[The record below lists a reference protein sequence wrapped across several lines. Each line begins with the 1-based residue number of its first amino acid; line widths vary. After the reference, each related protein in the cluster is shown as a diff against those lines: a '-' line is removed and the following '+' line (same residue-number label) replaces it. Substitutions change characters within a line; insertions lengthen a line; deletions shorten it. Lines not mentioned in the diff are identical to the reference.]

1 MHRLLPWLLVILL
14 SCSSLWL
21 FVQFFQASENLT
33 ECVVH
38 EGLAHE
44 ERDFLMF
51 LPKILR
57 EAPERPQL
65 ISALRNAQ
73 PGAFV
78 GEVGGNICV
87 GRLLLVFDGV
97 GNQVVDIREG
107 CD

>member
-21 FVQFFQASENLT
+21 LWQFFEATENLV

-44 ERDFLMF
+44 ERDFLML
-51 LPKILR
+51 LPKMLR
-57 EAPERPQL
+57 ESSERSQL
-65 ISALRNAQ
+65 VIALRNIQ
-73 PGAFV
+73 PGASAE
-78 GEVGGNICV
+78 EVGGNICV
-87 GRLLLVFDGV
+87 GRLLLVFDRAGH
-97 GNQVVDIREG
+97 QIVDVREG